1 MNFNSPLEQFE
12 ITPLLSLKENIFFF
26 SFHNSALSLILF
38 SVISFLFFFSAL
50 NISYFIPSKI
60 QLVLESVYEFVFS
73 MLKQQAGVKSY
84 AFFPFLFTVFI
95 FIALSNGFGLIPFSF
110 TATSHIIVTFFLALV
125 FNLSFIFLGFSL
137 HGLKFLTLFVPSG
150 VPNALKPLLVVI
162 ELISYLIRTF
172 SLSLRLFA
180 NMMAGH
186 TLLLILS
193 SFVIIFLNLGPLLSL
208 GAAIPF
214 FLVLFVY
221 FLEIGIAFLQA
232 YVFSILLAIYLND
245 SLNLH

>member
-1 MNFNSPLEQFE
+1 MSFNSPLEQFE
-12 ITPLLSLKENIFFF
+12 ITPLLSIGENIFFF
-26 SFHNSALSLILF
+26 SFHNSAFSLVLF
-38 SVISFLFFFSAL
+38 SIISFAVFFSSL
-50 NISYFIPSKI
+50 CISYVVPTKF
-60 QLVLESVYEFVFS
+60 QYLMESLYEFVFS
-73 MLKQQAGVKSY
+73 MLKQQAGIKSY
-84 AFFPFLFTVFI
+84 ALFPFLFTIFI

-110 TATSHIIVTFFLALV
+110 TATSHIVITFFLALV

-193 SFVIIFLNLGPLLSL
+193 SFVIILTS
-208 GAAIPF
+208 
-214 FLVLFVY
+214 
-221 FLEIGIAFLQA
+221 
-232 YVFSILLAIYLND
+232 
-245 SLNLH
+245 